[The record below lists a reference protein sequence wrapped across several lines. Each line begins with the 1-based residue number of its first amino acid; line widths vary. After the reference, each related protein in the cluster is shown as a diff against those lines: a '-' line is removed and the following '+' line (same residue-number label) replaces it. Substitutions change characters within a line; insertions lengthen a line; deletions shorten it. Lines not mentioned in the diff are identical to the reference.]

1 MMGHGERLASAAAN
15 EDRRRGRINVSTSLR
30 FTVDDLE
37 VMTEDGKRYE
47 IIDGELYESNQ
58 PDYVHQQ
65 VAGDV
70 WLLLQNWS
78 HATNTGE
85 ACLAPGVIFADDDAV
100 APDVIWMSWPR
111 LLQARRPGD
120 GHLHAPPELVIEV
133 LSPGSANERRDRVA
147 KLKLYSRRGV
157 DEYWIADWRT
167 QSVDAYRRTN
177 DTLVF
182 MSTLSG
188 EDSLVSPLLP
198 GFQHPVSFIFRTL
211 RRRPPRES

>member
-1 MMGHGERLASAAAN
+1 MMCPGERIASAVVN
-15 EDRRRGRINVSTSLR
+15 KDSRGGRINVSTSLR

-47 IIDGELYESNQ
+47 IIDGELYVSSQ

-65 VAGDV
+65 VSGDV

-78 HATNTGE
+78 HVTNSGE

-120 GHLHAPPELVIEV
+120 GHLHAAPELVIEV
-133 LSPGSANERRDRVA
+133 ISPGSANERRDRVA

-167 QSVDAYRRTN
+167 RSVDVYRRT
-177 DTLVF
+177 DDALAF

-188 EDSLVSPLLP
+188 EDPLVSPLLP
-198 GFQHPVSFIFRTL
+198 GFQHSVSFIFRTL
-211 RRRPPRES
+211 SRQPPG